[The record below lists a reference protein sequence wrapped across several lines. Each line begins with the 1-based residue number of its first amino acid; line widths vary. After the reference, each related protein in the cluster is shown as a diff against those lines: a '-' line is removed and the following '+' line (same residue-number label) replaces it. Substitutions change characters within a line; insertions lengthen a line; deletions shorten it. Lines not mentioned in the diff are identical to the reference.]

1 MKKHLIVIS
10 ILLPLLLAQC
20 SSLYW
25 HQRAKDSADIFTLEF
40 QTQSYGAAVRTGP
53 VKLGLNHKSR
63 DGRSLGLRG
72 GEFGEFD
79 DQDFSLFL
87 LGSDLLFDQKREKAN
102 PTKESLRDQLPT
114 TLKLRR
120 KDVQAR
126 SPFGTTVPLQKAQP
140 VFKESKTKNRF
151 APAHHQTGIEVSA
164 GLYFGIKLGF
174 NVGEL
179 FDWAIGWFG
188 GDPFGDDLPF
198 NPNELPEKMPE
209 SIPGAQSDDGTSS
222 P

>member
-1 MKKHLIVIS
+1 MKKRLSVVLILFPV
-10 ILLPLLLAQC
+10 LLARC
-20 SSLYW
+20 SSLYR

-63 DGRSLGLRG
+63 NGRSLGLRA

-87 LGSDLLFDQKREKAN
+87 IGSDLLFDQKRQKAD
-102 PTKESLRDQLPT
+102 PTEESVRDELPS

-140 VFKESKTKNRF
+140 LFKDFRTKNRF
-151 APAHHQTGIEVSA
+151 APAHHLTGIEASA

-174 NVGEL
+174 NVGEF
-179 FDWAIGWFG
+179 FDWVIGWFG

-198 NPNELPEKMPE
+198 HPDELPEKL
-209 SIPGAQSDDGTSS
+209 PGNIRGTQSEDRTSS

>member
-1 MKKHLIVIS
+1 MKRHLIVIS
-10 ILLPLLLAQC
+10 ILLPLLLVQC

-25 HQRAKDSADIFTLEF
+25 YQRAKDSADIFTLEF
-40 QTQSYGAAVRTGP
+40 QTQSYGAAVRIGP
-53 VKLGLNHKSR
+53 VKFGLNHKSR
-63 DGRSLGLRG
+63 NGSSFGLRA

-79 DQDFSLFL
+79 DRDFSLFL
-87 LGSDLLFDQKREKAN
+87 IGSDLLFDQKREKAD
-102 PTKESLRDQLPT
+102 PTEESVRDELPS

-140 VFKESKTKNRF
+140 LFKESRTKNRF
-151 APAHHQTGIEVSA
+151 APAHHLTGIEASA
-164 GLYFGIKLGF
+164 GLYFGIKIGF
-174 NVGEL
+174 HVGEF
-179 FDWAIGWFG
+179 FDWVIGWFG

-198 NPNELPEKMPE
+198 HPDELPEK
-209 SIPGAQSDDGTSS
+209 IPGSIRKTQSEDRTSS

>member
-1 MKKHLIVIS
+1 MKKHLITIA

-20 SSLYW
+20 SSLYRY
-25 HQRAKDSADIFTLEF
+25 QRAKDSADIFTFAF
-40 QTQSYGAAVRTGP
+40 QTQSYGAALRTGP
-53 VKLGLNHKSR
+53 VKLGLNYKSR
-63 DGRSLGLRG
+63 EGRSVGLRA

-87 LGSDLLFDQKREKAN
+87 IGSDLLFDLKREKTDPA
-102 PTKESLRDQLPT
+102 KESLREKLPS

-140 VFKESKTKNRF
+140 VFKESKTKHRF
-151 APAHHQTGIEVSA
+151 APVHHQTGIEISA
-164 GLYFGIKLGF
+164 GLYFGIRFGF

-179 FDWAIGWFG
+179 FDWAIGWSG

-198 NPNELPEKMPE
+198 HPDELPEKMPE
-209 SIPGAQSDDGTSS
+209 SIPGTQGDDGVSS